1 MMMNWDRRLARVAP
15 YAATAIALFLGF
27 MVFAGYFQY

>member
-1 MMMNWDRRLARVAP
+1 MNWDHRIAKVAP
-15 YAATAIALFLGF
+15 YAATAVALLLGF